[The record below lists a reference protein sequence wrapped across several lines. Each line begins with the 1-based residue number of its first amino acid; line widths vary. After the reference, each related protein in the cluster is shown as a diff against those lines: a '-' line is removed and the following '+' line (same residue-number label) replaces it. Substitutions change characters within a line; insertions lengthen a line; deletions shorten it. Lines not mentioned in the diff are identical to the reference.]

1 MLLWLK
7 DLMNVTVKL
16 QSIEPIFRHSSIV
29 PSLRQVIS
37 EKIKGPLVS
46 ATRSPL
52 MKALDGSVETLGL
65 WIVTLGYIHKSLNQ
79 DSIKPC
85 LKKYVSARNSHFLK
99 LSWLTNE
106 CIFCFVLSLLISRVA
121 KVKYRNDSIWRP
133 GAYLLLVPQK
143 LPLIRKRALI
153 YFLRKCRWLFLYW
166 GFNWEFQGRWACYHW
181 N

>member
-1 MLLWLK
+1 MPVKVGYKKKKTNIYYIKVHKATRWTIRHGLMLLWLK

-65 WIVTLGYIHKSLNQ
+65 
-79 DSIKPC
+79 
-85 LKKYVSARNSHFLK
+85 
-99 LSWLTNE
+99 
-106 CIFCFVLSLLISRVA
+106 
-121 KVKYRNDSIWRP
+121 
-133 GAYLLLVPQK
+133 
-143 LPLIRKRALI
+143 
-153 YFLRKCRWLFLYW
+153 
-166 GFNWEFQGRWACYHW
+166 
-181 N
+181 